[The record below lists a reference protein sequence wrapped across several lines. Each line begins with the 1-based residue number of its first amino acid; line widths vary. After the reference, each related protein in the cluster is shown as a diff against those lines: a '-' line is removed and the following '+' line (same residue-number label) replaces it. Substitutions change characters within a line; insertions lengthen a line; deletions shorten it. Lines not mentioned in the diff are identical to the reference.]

1 MVRKS
6 DNDAIM
12 GMVKLSGFS
21 PRLNVMR
28 ADPNDIRVKGIM
40 RKEFVKI
47 TMRIDRKTPI
57 KEKAYVRLP
66 IIANTLNTM
75 KPAEKVPKIY
85 VLLSYLL
92 ISLREG
98 LMFPKLNFVVIV
110 EAMIEP
116 SSPTESMR
124 QG

>member
-6 DNDAIM
+6 DSDAIM
-12 GMVKLSGFS
+12 GIVKLSGFS
-21 PRLNVMR
+21 PRLNVTR
-28 ADPNDIRVKGIM
+28 ANPNDIRVKGIM
-40 RKEFVKI
+40 RKAFVKI
-47 TMRIDRKTPI
+47 TMKIDRKTSI

-85 VLLSYLL
+85 VLLSCLL
-92 ISLREG
+92 TSLREG
-98 LMFPKLNFVVIV
+98 SISPKLNFVVIV
-110 EAMIEP
+110 DAMIDP

>member
-1 MVRKS
+1 
-6 DNDAIM
+6 
-12 GMVKLSGFS
+12 
-21 PRLNVMR
+21 MR